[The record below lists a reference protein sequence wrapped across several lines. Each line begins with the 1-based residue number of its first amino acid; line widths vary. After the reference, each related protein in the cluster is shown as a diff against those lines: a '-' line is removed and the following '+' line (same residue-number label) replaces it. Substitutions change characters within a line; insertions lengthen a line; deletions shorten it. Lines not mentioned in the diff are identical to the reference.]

1 MKQWF
6 IKLKSGNF
14 ENGYYEVGHNFDLV
28 LELVKSEFHK
38 DWIALGFTPVTSE
51 IVYMEQ
57 NEI

>member
-38 DWIALGFTPVTSE
+38 DCIALGFTPVTSE
-51 IVYMEQ
+51 IVYMEK
-57 NEI
+57 NDI